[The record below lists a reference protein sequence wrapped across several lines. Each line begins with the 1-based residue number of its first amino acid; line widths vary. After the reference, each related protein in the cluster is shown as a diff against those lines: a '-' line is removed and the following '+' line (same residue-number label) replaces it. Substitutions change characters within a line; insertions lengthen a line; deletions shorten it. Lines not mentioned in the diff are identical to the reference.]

1 MDAIWWPRTQ
11 PVPALTCSGTASAAS
26 WPSAASTDAGTTRS
40 VAEHAGALQGAEHQ
54 PLDALPLAEAQ
65 AAAARGALGA
75 QEPRRIA
82 LRSALVAP
90 GLPGTTPQA
99 MNKRGGP
106 RPPLMRP
113 GSCCG
118 LPRDQATWPLTSM
131 RMATEALVCSPLIS
145 LKYVR
150 RCTSGLWPITAATSA

>member
-1 MDAIWWPRTQ
+1 MQAQHDQWLNTPELCRELSISR
-11 PVPALTCSGTASAAS
+11 
-26 WPSAASTDAGTTRS
+26 STLCRWQKRK
-40 VAEHAGALQGAEHQ
+40 LLRQGVHW
-54 PLDALPLAEAQ
+54 
-65 AAAARGALGA
+65 
-75 QEPRRIA
+75 
-82 LRSALVAP
+82 V
-90 GLPGTTPQA
+90 
-99 MNKRGGP
+99 
-106 RPPLMRP
+106 RP